1 MASFENRS
9 YNVSPRILPREKS
22 SSRDSATR
30 FGCKTDP
37 TWAGGG
43 GGCAVSRKWEVFFII
58 GILNIQRDNKIKK
71 QGPGTKA

>member
-9 YNVSPRILPREKS
+9 YNVSPRILPGENS

-30 FGCKTDP
+30 FGCKTYP

-43 GGCAVSRKWEVFFII
+43 GLSSEQKVGGFFII